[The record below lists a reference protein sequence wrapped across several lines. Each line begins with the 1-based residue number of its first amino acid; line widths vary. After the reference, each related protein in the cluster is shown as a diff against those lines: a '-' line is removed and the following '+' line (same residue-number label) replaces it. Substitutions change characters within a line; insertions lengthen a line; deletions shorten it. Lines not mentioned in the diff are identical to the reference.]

1 MLFLGSTCCSFAF
14 HEAPGFAFV
23 GNADFALSPSAGVL
37 LPCTSCICA
46 DMIPP
51 EYEIYE
57 RRPSRSR
64 TYGERA
70 AVGRKAGCGRQ
81 VGTVAI
87 YLAVMN

>member
-1 MLFLGSTCCSFAF
+1 
-14 HEAPGFAFV
+14 
-23 GNADFALSPSAGVL
+23 
-37 LPCTSCICA
+37 
-46 DMIPP
+46 MIPP
-51 EYEIYE
+51 EYEMYE
-57 RRPSRSR
+57 RRPSKSR